1 MDKIITIPFGY
12 LLDWL
17 YQFTS
22 NYGVS
27 LILFAVI
34 VQAVMLP
41 ISYMS
46 KKSSIKM
53 SRMQPKIQAIQRKYA
68 DDQQKQS
75 EAIRELQKQEGASM
89 GCGSCLWAFV
99 PLLILIPLYQVIRQ
113 PIVYMLHESAETAEA
128 ILEVVK
134 KALPELFTVRNEYYG
149 QLIAA
154 PRLQEFAAAIREAG
168 ITVSERTLLGVNFN
182 FLGIDLGA
190 IPNINVF
197 SWDKFSWNN
206 VGCLLIPLL
215 SAGQQILSSKISQK
229 MNNSVI
235 TNEKGV
241 YDKDT
246 ADKSQTNQSMKTM
259 MWMMPLFSLWIG
271 LTVPVALSLYW
282 MVGGIV
288 RMVEDIILTKHLR
301 KDYDAED
308 AERVR
313 KFLEEEAIEAEK
325 ERVRAEKRAA
335 NPEGITENTSKK
347 KLLKQQQQAEEA
359 AKAAAKKEYDAKR
372 GIVTEEPEEK
382 EVMSGIP
389 SRPYCKGR
397 NYDPNRY
404 SREST
409 EE

>member
-1 MDKIITIPFGY
+1 M
-12 LLDWL
+12 
-17 YQFTS
+17 
-22 NYGVS
+22 
-27 LILFAVI
+27 
-34 VQAVMLP
+34 
-41 ISYMS
+41 
-46 KKSSIKM
+46 
-53 SRMQPKIQAIQRKYA
+53 
-68 DDQQKQS
+68 
-75 EAIRELQKQEGASM
+75 
-89 GCGSCLWAFV
+89 
-99 PLLILIPLYQVIRQ
+99 
-113 PIVYMLHESAETAEA
+113 
-128 ILEVVK
+128 
-134 KALPELFTVRNEYYG
+134 
-149 QLIAA
+149 
-154 PRLQEFAAAIREAG
+154 
-168 ITVSERTLLGVNFN
+168 NFN

-235 TNEKGV
+235 TDEKGV

-288 RMVEDIILTKHLR
+288 RMAEDIILTRHLR
-301 KDYDAED
+301 KGYDAED
-308 AERVR
+308 AERIR

-347 KLLKQQQQAEEA
+347 KLQQAKKAEEEA
-359 AKAAAKKEYDAKR
+359 AKAAAAKEYAIKK
-372 GIVTEEPEEK
+372 GLEQAEEDKPT
-382 EVMSGIP
+382 VSGN
-389 SRPYCKGR
+389 RPYSRGR
-397 NYDPNRY
+397 AYDPNRY
-404 SREST
+404 NGSST

>member
-22 NYGVS
+22 NYGLS
-27 LILFAVI
+27 LIIFAVI
-34 VQAVMLP
+34 VQIVMLP

-46 KKSSIKM
+46 KKSSMKM
-53 SRMQPKIQAIQRKYA
+53 SRIQPQIQAIQRKYA

-75 EAIRELQKQEGASM
+75 EAIRELQQREGAGM
-89 GCGSCLWAFV
+89 GCGSCLWALV
-99 PLLILIPLYQVIRQ
+99 PMLILIPLYQVIRQ
-113 PIVYMLHESAETAEA
+113 PIVYMLHETVETTEA

-154 PRLQEFAAAIREAG
+154 PRLQEFAAAIKEAG
-168 ITVSERTLLGVNFN
+168 ITVADRTLLGVNFN
-182 FLGIDLGA
+182 FLGINLGA
-190 IPNINVF
+190 IPDINVF
-197 SWDKFSWNN
+197 NWDKFSWNN
-206 VGCLLIPLL
+206 VGCLLIPVL
-215 SAGQQILSSKISQK
+215 SAGQQILSAKISQK

-282 MVGGIV
+282 MIGGIV
-288 RMVEDIILTKHLR
+288 RMIEDVVLTRHLR
-301 KDYDAED
+301 KGYDAED
-308 AERVR
+308 AERIR

-325 ERVRAEKRAA
+325 ERLRAEKRAA

-347 KLLKQQQQAEEA
+347 KLQQKQQREEEA
-359 AKAAAKKEYDAKR
+359 AKAAAAKEYAAKK
-372 GIVTEEPEEK
+372 GVVEEESTEPT
-382 EVMSGIP
+382 VMSGIP
-389 SRPYCKGR
+389 SRPYAKGR
-397 NYDPNRY
+397 NYDPSRY
-404 SREST
+404 SGNNT

>member
-12 LLDWL
+12 VLDWL

-22 NYGVS
+22 NYGVA
-27 LILFAVI
+27 LILFAII

-46 KKSSIKM
+46 KKSSMKM
-53 SRMQPKIQAIQRKYA
+53 ARIQPKIQAIQRKYA

-75 EAIRELQKQEGASM
+75 EAIRELQQQEGASM
-89 GCGSCLWAFV
+89 GCGSCLWALV
-99 PLLILIPLYQVIRQ
+99 PMLILIPLYQVIRQ
-113 PIVYMLHESAETAEA
+113 PIVYMLHESVETAEA

-134 KALPELFTVRNEYYG
+134 KALPDLFTVRNEYYG

-154 PRLQEFAAAIREAG
+154 PRLQEFAVAIREAG
-168 ITVSERTLLGVNFN
+168 IAVSERTLLGVNFN

-190 IPNINVF
+190 IPDINVF
-197 SWDKFSWNN
+197 AWDKFTWSN
-206 VGCLLIPLL
+206 VGGLLIPLL
-215 SAGQQILSSKISQK
+215 SAGQQILSTKISQK

-235 TNEKGV
+235 TNDKGV

-259 MWMMPLFSLWIG
+259 MWMMPLMSLWIG

-288 RMVEDIILTKHLR
+288 RMIEDIVLTRHLR
-301 KDYDAED
+301 KGYDAED

-325 ERVRAEKRAA
+325 ERQRAEKRAA
-335 NPEGITENTSKK
+335 NPDGITENTSKK

-372 GIVTEEPEEK
+372 GIVMEEPEEK